1 MNYSFPTSRVSAFLF
16 LFESRFDLSDLSVD
30 YWITLAGCLIHH
42 TIYPLERQCG
52 FETGL
57 FNKHLVQVAPLA
69 RVFYINIIMLSF
81 DMDSGYFIL
90 LCCFFLQVVVDEG
103 WARDFLDNA
112 TRRIFTSS
120 AVIPA
125 GSTVTF
131 DFLSDSLLY
140 WFVCSPK
147 QKRPRARRV
156 SFSSAR
162 HRKKK
167 LQRNIRLIVDSI
179 SYEDETRSD
188 FIASGRQPTLLTTP
202 ARRFQLDVS

>member
-147 QKRPRARRV
+147 QKKDLVPVVCRFRVLATEKKNFNEIFGWLSTASPTKMRPDRISSLLAV
-156 SFSSAR
+156 SLLFLLLRPA
-162 HRKKK
+162 
-167 LQRNIRLIVDSI
+167 
-179 SYEDETRSD
+179 
-188 FIASGRQPTLLTTP
+188 ASNWM
-202 ARRFQLDVS
+202 